1 VYDYSH
7 SLLGVSRTD
16 GLYHEHRRIT
26 SMFQT
31 VVVATDGSSSADRA
45 VTMALDLAERFDA
58 AVHALSVV
66 DTGDVA
72 GTPED
77 VREDLQTALE
87 RASTEAVETV
97 AQRGGG
103 IETAVREG
111 DPADEIVEYADD
123 VDADLL
129 AAGTRGRHGEG
140 RFVLGSVAEDL
151 VRSCPVP
158 VLTVRRLTG
167 D

>member
-1 VYDYSH
+1 
-7 SLLGVSRTD
+7 
-16 GLYHEHRRIT
+16 
-26 SMFQT
+26 MFET

-72 GTPED
+72 GSPED
-77 VREDLQTALE
+77 VRDDLREALE
-87 RASTEAVETV
+87 RSSTEAVETV
-97 AQRGGG
+97 SERGGG

-111 DPADEIVEYADD
+111 DPAGQIVDYATD
-123 VDADLL
+123 VDADLV

-140 RFVLGSVAEDL
+140 RFVLGSVAEEL
-151 VRSCPVP
+151 VRSAPMP

>member
-1 VYDYSH
+1 
-7 SLLGVSRTD
+7 
-16 GLYHEHRRIT
+16 
-26 SMFQT
+26 MFNT
-31 VVVATDGSSSADRA
+31 VVVATDGSNSADRA

-77 VREDLQTALE
+77 VREELRTSLE
-87 RASTEAVETV
+87 RSCTEAVQTV
-97 AQRGGG
+97 AERHGG
-103 IETAVREG
+103 IETAVSEG
-111 DPADEIVEYADD
+111 DPVDEILGYARD
-123 VDADLL
+123 VDADLV

-151 VRSCPVP
+151 VRRAPMP

>member
-1 VYDYSH
+1 
-7 SLLGVSRTD
+7 
-16 GLYHEHRRIT
+16 
-26 SMFQT
+26 MFET

-77 VREDLQTALE
+77 VRDDLRDALE
-87 RASTEAVETV
+87 RSSAEAVETV
-97 AQRGGG
+97 SERRGG

-111 DPADEIVEYADD
+111 DPADEIVGYASD
-123 VDADLL
+123 VDADLV

-140 RFVLGSVAEDL
+140 RFVLGSVAEEL
-151 VRSCPVP
+151 VRTAPMP